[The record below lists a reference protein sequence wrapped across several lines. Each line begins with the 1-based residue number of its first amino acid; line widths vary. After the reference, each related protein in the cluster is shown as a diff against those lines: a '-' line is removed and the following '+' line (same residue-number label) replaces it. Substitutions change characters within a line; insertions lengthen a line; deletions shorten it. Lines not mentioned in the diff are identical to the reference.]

1 MFIIDDLLLSPVK
14 GFLWIVRELHKNAEE
29 QIAGESEDL
38 TAKLST
44 LYMMLE
50 TGQIGQDEFD
60 AQERDI
66 LDRLDAIEAAGG
78 DAEAV
83 VSEGDEDEDD
93 GGKMVDGVDDS
104 DEDESEDA
112 DEDEGNDGDEDGDD
126 GDDTEVQQ

>member
-93 GGKMVDGVDDS
+93 GGEMVDGVDDS
-104 DEDESEDA
+104 DEDESDEA